1 MLTNKIMKSRYIF
14 ILLIL
19 SVTGSSS
26 LLAQGSRTPVI
37 NLSGQIYDEYDHVL
51 GWISNE
57 GIVQNAMDD
66 RIAVIDK
73 AGNAYDGKGQR
84 IGKMDKNGSFV
95 DAHGNLVFTVS
106 EPKDQQ
112 CKLVDP
118 NGKIVGIVHARF
130 KNQASAILCLYSK
143 KRSF

>member
-1 MLTNKIMKSRYIF
+1 MKNRYI

-19 SVTGSSS
+19 ITAGSFS
-26 LLAQGSRTPVI
+26 LHAQITRAPSI

-51 GWISNE
+51 GWISKE

-84 IGKMDKNGSFV
+84 IGKMDKNGSFI
-95 DAHGNLVFTVS
+95 DAHGTLVFTVS

-112 CKLVDP
+112 CKLIDP
-118 NGKIVGIVHARF
+118 NGKIVGTVHSRF
-130 KNQASAILCLYSK
+130 KNQASAIHCLYTK
-143 KRSF
+143 MRSF

>member
-1 MLTNKIMKSRYIF
+1 MKRRII

-19 SVTGSSS
+19 ILAGFHS
-26 LLAQGSRTPVI
+26 LQAQNLRAPAI

-51 GWISNE
+51 GWISKE
-57 GIVQNAMDD
+57 GIVQSAMDD

-73 AGNAYDGKGQR
+73 AGNAYDGNGQR

-95 DAHGNLVFTVS
+95 DAHGTLVFTVS

-112 CKLVDP
+112 CKLIDP
-118 NGKIVGIVHARF
+118 K
-130 KNQASAILCLYSK
+130 
-143 KRSF
+143 